1 MCGST
6 QTQQSSFTP
15 ESPAPSKKP
24 PSKRKRKCS
33 EKPARKESFSATLH
47 LDSIPNDEPLDPY
60 WNEHCRGNQSAWWL
74 PHQTVSPDQASHSSV
89 TSSNYQV
96 DQSNFWKKKIVP
108 SSSMSERSL
117 HLSLPTATPSMA
129 SAVIKGTRKIKFFA
143 ASKVARKPLCNSLG
157 N

>member
-1 MCGST
+1 MNELTTLKEGTRVCGST

-96 DQSNFWKKKIVP
+96 DCRCVCNPNKH
-108 SSSMSERSL
+108 SSS
-117 HLSLPTATPSMA
+117 TPLLEH
-129 SAVIKGTRKIKFFA
+129 GTPRARNWIAKNRK
-143 ASKVARKPLCNSLG
+143 STVHC
-157 N
+157 